1 MFLHGTV
8 YYCQSK
14 GIFLLGGISMS
25 IVMQRIYDKESPL
38 GGNRVLVD
46 RVWPRGISKADANLD
61 DWVKGVAPSTELRKW
76 FNHDPDKFEKF
87 KQRYKEELEQGNE
100 QQETLEKL
108 KKMATNERL
117 VLLYGAKDK
126 TYNHAIV
133 LKELLEGE

>member
-1 MFLHGTV
+1 
-8 YYCQSK
+8 
-14 GIFLLGGISMS
+14 MS